1 MSTKKYRKMHCCL
14 DIQGGINNAKML
26 KGAITVDGKK
36 LNTVKEVRD
45 FLNGQLSLGRRVLPM
60 GDCDNF
66 DYQKGCLGHDVVEE
80 SEDTE

>member
-1 MSTKKYRKMHCCL
+1 MHCCL

-80 SEDTE
+80 SEGGE